1 MGDVKDLKQHAQKV
15 LKENISKAETI
26 VQDAQQQ
33 LEAAFGAKQDEALDA
48 RIAKCKEKIAEYETQ
63 TDADSQF
70 RLAQWKHK
78 LEVFTGVKN
87 EDKASRFDSSQ
98 FDESDPNVID
108 WEEEYND

>member
-1 MGDVKDLKQHAQKV
+1 MGDVKDLKQHAQKI
-15 LKENISKAETI
+15 LKENIEKAETI
-26 VQDAQQQ
+26 ARDAQSQ
-33 LEAAFGAKQDEALDA
+33 LESELSVFQDKALDE
-48 RIAKCKEKIAEYETQ
+48 RITKCKEKIAEYETA
-63 TDADSQF
+63 TDPESHF

-78 LEVFTGVKN
+78 LEIYTNVKN